1 MSGIF
6 RVLKK
11 THAAFM
17 PLVIVL
23 TMVSCNIRKVPPDNS
38 SVPGAFMEDML
49 KNIPKSIVGS
59 MPVNPAASFVRD
71 MKIGINIGNT
81 LDAIGTAT
89 WMAGE
94 TGWGN
99 PVISREFIRSLKS
112 YGYTTIRLPVTWAEY
127 IGPGPDFVIEEDR
140 MNRVQEVVNW
150 ILNEGLYCIIN
161 LHHDGGESDRSWI
174 LNAASD
180 PEGVAQKLAAVWKQ
194 IAQKFSGVSQEKLVF
209 ESMNEVGFDKLWSR
223 YGGGEGGKNEAFGIL
238 NMLNQTFVNTVR
250 GTAGNENRFLLIAG
264 YWTDINQS
272 CDPLFQMPNDRI
284 ENRLILSVHYYD
296 PSTFCIADKPDNSWG
311 FRSDW
316 GTVADYALLAAQFIK
331 LKTNFLEKGIPVIL
345 GEYGVTLKNKDEQA
359 RVRWMASVT
368 QTCLNYGICPVLWDT
383 GGEISRHPPYAMRNS
398 LEEVW
403 AVIEKYRE

>member
-1 MSGIF
+1 MSGIY

-11 THAAFM
+11 NHAVLM
-17 PLVIVL
+17 LVIL
-23 TMVSCNIRKVPPDNS
+23 LALISCNTKHDS
-38 SVPGAFMEDML
+38 SSAVDDPIVADML
-49 KNIPKSIVGS
+49 KNIPKSTIDS
-59 MPVNPAASFVRD
+59 IPVNPAVSFVRD

-89 WMAGE
+89 WIAGE

-99 PVISREFIRSLKS
+99 PPITREFIRALKN

-127 IGPGPDFVIEEDR
+127 IGPGPDYFIQEDR
-140 MNRVQEVVNW
+140 MNRVKEVVNW
-150 ILNEGLYCIIN
+150 ILGEGLYCIVN

-180 PEGVAQKLAAVWKQ
+180 PQGVANKLAAVWKQ

-209 ESMNEVGFDKLWSR
+209 ESMNEVGFDRGRAGDKS
-223 YGGGEGGKNEAFGIL
+223 EGFGIL

-250 GTAGNENRFLLIAG
+250 STAGNENRFLLIAG

-272 CDPLFQMPNDRI
+272 CDPLFQMPRDTT

-296 PSTFCIADKPDNSWG
+296 PSTFCIADRPDNSWG
-311 FRSDW
+311 FRDDW
-316 GTVADYALLAAQFIK
+316 GTIADYAVLTTQFYK
-331 LKTNFLEKGIPVIL
+331 LKTNFLEKGIPVIV
-345 GEYGVTLKNKDEQA
+345 GEYGVTLRNKVEKG
-359 RVRWMASVT
+359 RVKWMAAVT
-368 QTCLNYGICPVLWDT
+368 QTCLNYGICPILWDT
-383 GGEISRHPPYAMRNS
+383 GGEISRHQPFDMRDS

-403 AVIEKYRE
+403 AVITRYAELAAGGH